1 MRYLFI
7 YVMKTVLL
15 SCFFPFI
22 LRAVWIEKLLDTKE
36 NTHETQSL
44 SLNQKSTSAFEFY
57 SVVVL
62 QSCTNR
68 HFKNAKYFSKHL

>member
-7 YVMKTVLL
+7 YVMRTVLL
-15 SCFFPFI
+15 SCLFPFI
-22 LRAVWIEKLLDTKE
+22 LCAVWIEKLLDTKE

-44 SLNQKSTSAFEFY
+44 SLNTEINIC
-57 SVVVL
+57 VVL